1 MSHSPY
7 NKYNSDHVRVDR
19 DKLVFDSNISN
30 SLLAA
35 SDLDHTT
42 IQSRIGDPNHTLKP
56 GYCLQF
62 NASNPDAYIQTKIP
76 SSQRENYN
84 VIIKSNGFYSMY
96 VDSSS
101 EYIAIRQITP
111 PVNTEY
117 CEISYIAFK
126 NRTTGKLDY
135 LFECEEGSGT
145 LLYDAITGQTATL
158 CSSAGESVIAS
169 LSELRTT
176 SRQKQWV
183 KDERNLETCCVTKD
197 LNLPFSKKNII
208 TKLPFSI
215 CFDFEVD
222 NAEEINY
229 YLDSGGGNIYTCLW
243 YNYSSE
249 SGGVKISLSPYLS
262 RFIIQFYN
270 PPITLED
277 GTTSDG
283 YVYYY
288 IHYNQFPRYKAITSP
303 ANARRQFLKD
313 GRHKLVLIFDG
324 EINDAGVYSIRKAFL
339 DGEQAYSKSS
349 VDQQDLEYQLSK
361 RHHTTEFALGDQTI
375 YLNST
380 QYSPY
385 VPKDKTKNKF
395 FSNIRRYDT
404 KIFNYDIS
412 LEGVPYSVN
421 DWFNGRDIPQELLLV
436 DTSTN
441 TDNNIKQCNLSLKH
455 NIDEQMDR
463 MDTAVKYSYLT
474 DETINKNNVGN
485 TTQRFYE
492 DYRGNLTCFPNEQ
505 YGTWMNNVGY
515 TETEDGVFL
524 PRKVLV

>member
-1 MSHSPY
+1 MSG
-7 NKYNSDHVRVDR
+7 NSKQHHIRVDR
-19 DKLVFDSNISN
+19 DKLVFDSDISN
-30 SLLAA
+30 SSLAT
-35 SDLDHTT
+35 SDLDSTT

-111 PVNTEY
+111 PVDTEY
-117 CEISYIAFK
+117 CIVSYILFK
-126 NRTTGKLDY
+126 NRETGSIDH
-135 LFECEEGSGT
+135 LFECEEGMGV
-145 LLYDAITGQTATL
+145 LLYDAVTGETATL
-158 CSSAGESVIAS
+158 CSGAGEGIIAS
-169 LSELRTT
+169 LSELRIA

-183 KDERNLETCCVTKD
+183 KDERNLETCCITKD
-197 LNLPFSKKNII
+197 LNLPFSKNNII

-215 CFDFEVD
+215 CLDFEVD
-222 NAEEINY
+222 NAEEIND
-229 YLDSGGGNIYTCLW
+229 YLDSGGGNVYSQLW
-243 YNYSSE
+243 YFSYAST
-249 SGGVKISLSPYLS
+249 SGGFNVLLNPYNS
-262 RFIIQFYN
+262 RFVIQFYN
-270 PPITLED
+270 PRITLED
-277 GTTSDG
+277 GTTSDS

-288 IHYNQFPRYKAITSP
+288 IPYKWFPRYKDITSH

-324 EINDAGVYSIRKAFL
+324 EINDVGVYSIRKAFL
-339 DGEQAYSKSS
+339 DGEQACGKSS
-349 VDQQDLEYQLSK
+349 VDQQDLEYQLSNP
-361 RHHTTEFALGDQTI
+361 HHTTEFSLGNQTI

-380 QYSPY
+380 MYSLY
-385 VPKDKTKNKF
+385 VPTDENKKRF
-395 FSNIRRYDT
+395 FNNIRRYDT

-412 LEGVPYSVN
+412 LEGTPYSVN
-421 DWFNGRDIPQELLLV
+421 DWFSGRDIPQELLLV

-441 TDNNIKQCNLSLKH
+441 TDNSIKQCNLSLKH

-463 MDTAVKYSYLT
+463 MDTTVKYSYLT

-492 DYRGNLTCFPNEQ
+492 DYKGNLTCFPNEQ

-515 TETEDGVFL
+515 TETEGGIFL
-524 PRKVLV
+524 PRKVLG